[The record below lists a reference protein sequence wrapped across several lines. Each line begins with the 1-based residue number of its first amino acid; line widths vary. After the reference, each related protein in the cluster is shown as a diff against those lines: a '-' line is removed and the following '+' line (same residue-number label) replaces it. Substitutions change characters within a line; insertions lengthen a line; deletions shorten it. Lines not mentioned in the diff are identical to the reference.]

1 VTRHSIV
8 RSLLFLGWKLLAT
21 AKGADDVTMI
31 GAERPDTGVA
41 VILGVDTHL
50 EFHVAVA
57 VDHLG
62 RRLGELS
69 VPTTVKGYEMLLC
82 WAEGFGPVG
91 CAGVEGTSSYGAGLA
106 RHLRA
111 KGIEVLEVERPKRQ
125 RRGSRRNLEKS
136 DSSDAE
142 AAARAVLAGEASG
155 VPKSGDGLVEM
166 IRALRAARRSAIKA
180 RTQAANQL
188 QGMRVTA
195 PEQLRRRLC
204 GLSTKELVCVAARFR
219 LGDDPRDVPTATKF
233 ALRSVARRYQVLS
246 AEIAELEAHLDRLVA
261 QVAPE
266 LVSLPGIGT
275 ENAATLLIV
284 AGDNPQ
290 RLGSEA
296 SFANLCG
303 VSPVE
308 ASSGKVVRHRLNCG
322 GNREANRA
330 LYMICLARMRR
341 DRRTQEYVA
350 RRTAEG
356 KSKREI
362 IRCLKRYL
370 AREVYRVL
378 VSRGARSSPTGT
390 KAEVHSSAA

>member
-1 VTRHSIV
+1 MRT
-8 RSLLFLGWKLLAT
+8 
-21 AKGADDVTMI
+21 I
-31 GAERPDTGVA
+31 GAERPETTEVA

-50 EFHVAVA
+50 DFHVAVA

-62 RRLGELS
+62 RRLGES
-69 VPTTVKGYEMLLC
+69 NVPTTVKGYERLLR
-82 WAEGFGPVG
+82 WAEGFGPVR

-106 RHLRA
+106 RHMRTR
-111 KGIEVLEVERPKRQ
+111 GIEVLEVERPKH
-125 RRGSRRNLEKS
+125 RRRSSRRNLKKS
-136 DSSDAE
+136 DPSDAE
-142 AAARAVLAGEASG
+142 RAARAVLAGEASG
-155 VPKSGDGLVEM
+155 VPKSGDGRVEM
-166 IRALRAARRSAIKA
+166 IRTLRAARRSAMKA

-188 QGMRVTA
+188 QGLRVTA
-195 PEQLRRRLC
+195 PEDLLNRLR
-204 GLSTKELVCVAARFR
+204 GLSTKELVSVAARFR
-219 LGDDPRDVPTATKF
+219 LAGGPSDVPAATKF
-233 ALRSVARRYQVLS
+233 ALRSVARLYEALS
-246 AEIAELEAHLDRLVA
+246 AEIADLDAHLGPLVA

-266 LVSLPGIGT
+266 LVALPGIGT
-275 ENAATLLIV
+275 DSAATLLIA

-303 VSPVE
+303 VSPIE
-308 ASSGKVVRHRLNCG
+308 ASSGKVVRHRLNRG

-330 LYMICLARMRR
+330 LYMTCLARMRR
-341 DRRTQEYVA
+341 DLRTKEYVA

-378 VSRGARSSPTGT
+378 ISCGARSSPTGPRDE
-390 KAEVHSSAA
+390 ALIDVGSRAA

>member
-1 VTRHSIV
+1 LKVA
-8 RSLLFLGWKLLAT
+8 AT
-21 AKGADDVTMI
+21 LKGAANVTMI
-31 GAERPDTGVA
+31 DAIERPDTTEVE

-50 EFHVAVA
+50 DFHVAVA

-62 RRLGELS
+62 RRLGESS
-69 VPTTVKGYEMLLC
+69 VPTTVQGYERLLR
-82 WAEGFGPVG
+82 WAERFGPVR
-91 CAGVEGTSSYGAGLA
+91 CVGVEGTSSYGAGLA
-106 RHLRA
+106 RHLGT
-111 KGIEVLEVERPKRQ
+111 KGIEVLEVERPEHR
-125 RRGSRRNLEKS
+125 RRGSHRNLEKS
-136 DSSDAE
+136 DPSDAE

-155 VPKSGDGLVEM
+155 VPKSGDGRVEM
-166 IRALRAARRSAIKA
+166 IRVLRAARRSAMKA

-188 QGMRVTA
+188 QGLRVTA
-195 PEQLRRRLC
+195 PEQLRQRLR
-204 GLSTKELVCVAARFR
+204 GLSTKELVSVAARFR
-219 LGDDPRDVPTATKF
+219 LAGGPSDVPKATRF
-233 ALRSVARRYQVLS
+233 ALRLVARRYEALS
-246 AEIAELEAHLDRLVA
+246 SEIAELDAHLDQLVG

-266 LVSLPGIGT
+266 LVALPGIGT
-275 ENAATLLIV
+275 DSAATLLTV

-303 VSPVE
+303 VAPIE
-308 ASSGKVVRHRLNCG
+308 ASSGKVVRHRLNRG

-362 IRCLKRYL
+362 IRCLKRYV

-378 VSRGARSSPTGT
+378 ISCGARSSPTGPRDQ
-390 KAEVHSSAA
+390 AQIAPASSAA